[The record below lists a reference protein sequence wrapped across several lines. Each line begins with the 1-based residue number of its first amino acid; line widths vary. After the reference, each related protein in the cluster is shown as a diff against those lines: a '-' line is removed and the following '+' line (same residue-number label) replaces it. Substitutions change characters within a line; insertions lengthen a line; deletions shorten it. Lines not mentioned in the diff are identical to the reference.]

1 MFYYIL
7 ALFVLGLDQVTK
19 WMIVKN
25 MHFGESITVIENVF
39 YITSHRNRGA
49 AFGILQNQMWFFIII
64 TIAVIFAVI
73 YYMQK
78 HAKHQPLL
86 RLALGLVLG
95 GATGN
100 FLDRIIR
107 KEVVDFLDVKI
118 GSYNYP
124 IFNVADSALVI
135 GVILIFI
142 QTLMESKSKKEN
154 MNGAHRS

>member
-1 MFYYIL
+1 MYYYLL
-7 ALFVLGLDQVTK
+7 ALLVLGLDQVTK
-19 WMIVKN
+19 WWIVKN
-25 MHFGESITVIENVF
+25 MNYGQSITVIENVF

-64 TIAVIFAVI
+64 TIAVIAAVI

-86 RLALGLVLG
+86 RTALGLVLG

-118 GSYNYP
+118 SSYNYP
-124 IFNVADSALVI
+124 IFNVADSALVV

-142 QTLMESKSKKEN
+142 QTLMESKNKKEN
-154 MNGAHRS
+154 MNGAHRG

>member
-78 HAKHQPLL
+78 HARHQPLL

>member
-1 MFYYIL
+1 MYYYLL
-7 ALFVLGLDQVTK
+7 ALLVLGLDQVTK
-19 WMIVKN
+19 WWIVKN
-25 MHFGESITVIENVF
+25 MHYGQSITVIENVF

-49 AFGILQNQMWFFIII
+49 AFGILQNQMWFFVII
-64 TIAVIFAVI
+64 TIAVIAAVI

-86 RLALGLVLG
+86 RTALGLVLG

-118 GSYNYP
+118 SNYNYP

-142 QTLMESKSKKEN
+142 QTLMESKNKKEN
-154 MNGAHRS
+154 MNGAHRG

>member
-86 RLALGLVLG
+86 RLAGTGPWRSHRELFGPHHPQGSGGLSG
-95 GATGN
+95 C
-100 FLDRIIR
+100 
-107 KEVVDFLDVKI
+107 
-118 GSYNYP
+118 
-124 IFNVADSALVI
+124 
-135 GVILIFI
+135 
-142 QTLMESKSKKEN
+142 
-154 MNGAHRS
+154 

>member
-25 MHFGESITVIENVF
+25 MHYGESITVIENVF

>member
-25 MHFGESITVIENVF
+25 MHYGESITVIENVF

-64 TIAVIFAVI
+64 TIAVILAVI

>member
-1 MFYYIL
+1 MYYYLL
-7 ALFVLGLDQVTK
+7 ALLVLGLDQVTK
-19 WMIVKN
+19 WWIVKN
-25 MHFGESITVIENVF
+25 MHYGQSITVIENVF

-64 TIAVIFAVI
+64 TIAVIAAVI

-86 RLALGLVLG
+86 RTALGLVLG

-118 GSYNYP
+118 SNYNYP

-142 QTLMESKSKKEN
+142 QTLMESKNKKEN
-154 MNGAHRS
+154 MNGAHRG